1 MEKHLT
7 TSFGRIDLNG
17 KSILMMLVLSIG
29 ILVGC
34 SHQSQKYTVFS
45 VRSSPA
51 GGSWRLLDDSEHL
64 RTKGDGE
71 NPSLF
76 TKKVGGQVPTNGLQI
91 GGMIGFASGA
101 FVVLTLVAPPVGLG
115 LGLGGPV
122 LGAFLWP
129 AGVSKGRKEM
139 NERVVELPLKIAF
152 EHPDYPTQIVP
163 VSLKGYPTQEKA
175 TQHAQTIEHTFTDNN
190 TFKLLKLM
198 LRSGIRKLAII
209 RMVDPFAGFTQGLID
224 FQQGAF
230 QVLERD
236 KDTLKQLLS
245 EQGFSNSGAVDT
257 SNSYATLGKLLG
269 VDALIY
275 VYIPAPETAAG
286 LLSQNELNR
295 VRHLTT
301 EQQEQL
307 LKLAQ
312 VRLLKVV
319 NIQTGQIIFES
330 VISGVE
336 FAAATQ
342 TAFFRRS
349 SGMAP
354 VAGAGSGEEPQPGV
368 LPLKGRALVL
378 INEQNVSGPIIPWH
392 KKVMVKSADLG
403 VVENELIAQLLPRG
417 LRFVDPEVLSKTLA
431 VHQGLKVTDLTVDQ
445 VRKLGQLTGADYVLF
460 GKAVA
465 VKSTGTPVENLY
477 PVQATLS
484 LRLVS
489 VKDGEILSAA
499 NVVGSGLHAEF
510 ISAGT
515 KALTEAARQAAQKL
529 EKTLVAVLAAREK
542 APVKAPEKTP
552 AAVESGETVVVRLT
566 KVGSFDAVGGI
577 MKVLKTAAGEKL
589 VKFVSLDAQVL
600 VIEVMGLASFEIG
613 SALEKVKTTPMKI
626 TKITTEAVEGE
637 LK

>member
-1 MEKHLT
+1 M
-7 TSFGRIDLNG
+7 
-17 KSILMMLVLSIG
+17 
-29 ILVGC
+29 
-34 SHQSQKYTVFS
+34 
-45 VRSSPA
+45 
-51 GGSWRLLDDSEHL
+51 
-64 RTKGDGE
+64 
-71 NPSLF
+71 
-76 TKKVGGQVPTNGLQI
+76 
-91 GGMIGFASGA
+91 
-101 FVVLTLVAPPVGLG
+101 
-115 LGLGGPV
+115 
-122 LGAFLWP
+122 
-129 AGVSKGRKEM
+129 
-139 NERVVELPLKIAF
+139 
-152 EHPDYPTQIVP
+152 
-163 VSLKGYPTQEKA
+163 GYPKKTDAEKNPLSVNY
-175 TQHAQTIEHTFTDNN
+175 TFRDNN

-198 LRSGIRKLAII
+198 LRSRIRKLAII
-209 RMVDPFAGFTQGLID
+209 RMADPFEGFTQGLID

-245 EQGFSNSGAVDT
+245 EQGFSSSGAVDT
-257 SNSYATLGKLLG
+257 SSSFATLGKLLG
-269 VDALIY
+269 VEALIY
-275 VYIPAPETAAG
+275 VYPKVSGGHSKSFDPDM
-286 LLSQNELNR
+286 
-295 VRHLTT
+295 
-301 EQQEQL
+301 
-307 LKLAQ
+307 
-312 VRLLKVV
+312 RLLKVV

-600 VIEVMGLASFEIG
+600 VIEVTGLASFEIG